1 MVLPCQ
7 YHRVNGVAQGFTTI
21 AVVILVG
28 YLLAHVR
35 VLDLSAHRVLAD
47 VAFFVGAPA
56 LLFTVL
62 AGADVGRL
70 FSHTLAATVVG
81 VIVPVLIYTSVAR
94 RVWHRPLAE
103 TVIGNFSAA
112 YVNAG
117 NLGIPIA
124 GYVLGDAALVGPILL
139 LQMVILQPI
148 GLLLLDHDR
157 LGGPFR
163 WRSVITRPLTN
174 PMTVGALLGVAVAA
188 SAVTVPGPVL
198 EPLRLLGGLAI
209 PCMLLGYG
217 ISLRLGP
224 RFGGGVP
231 AEVTL
236 TSVLKALVQPAV
248 AYAAGRFVLDLTPA
262 ELLAVTVTSA
272 LPTAQNVFTHA
283 TRFGRGEAVARD
295 TILVTTIACLP
306 MIVLIVAVLG

>member
-1 MVLPCQ
+1 M
-7 YHRVNGVAQGFTTI
+7 NGLAQGFTTI
-21 AVVILVG
+21 SVVILAG
-28 YLLAHVR
+28 ALLAHWG

-56 LLFTVL
+56 LMFTVL
-62 AGADVGRL
+62 AGADVRRL
-70 FSHTLAATVVG
+70 FSHTLAATVIG
-81 VIVPVLIYTSVAR
+81 VVVPVVIYTSVAR
-94 RVWHRPLAE
+94 RVWRRPLAE
-103 TVIGNFSAA
+103 TVIGDFSAA

-157 LGGPFR
+157 SGGPFR
-163 WRSVITRPLTN
+163 WRSVVTRPLSN
-174 PMTVGALLGVAVAA
+174 PMTLGALAGVAVAT
-188 SAVTVPGPVL
+188 SGLTVPGPVL

-224 RFGGGVP
+224 RFGGGAARDV
-231 AEVTL
+231 AL
-236 TSVLKALVQPAV
+236 TSVLKAVVQPAV
-248 AYAAGRFVLDLTPA
+248 AYAAGRFLLDLTAA

-272 LPTAQNVFTHA
+272 LPTAQNIFTHA
-283 TRFGRGEAVARD
+283 TRYGRGEALARD

-306 MIVLIVAVLG
+306 IIVLIVAVLG

>member
-1 MVLPCQ
+1 M
-7 YHRVNGVAQGFTTI
+7 NGLAQGFTTI
-21 AVVILVG
+21 SVVILAG
-28 YLLAHVR
+28 ALLAHWR

-56 LLFTVL
+56 LMFTVL
-62 AGADVGRL
+62 AAADVRRL
-70 FSHTLAATVVG
+70 FSHTLAATVIG
-81 VIVPVLIYTSVAR
+81 VVVPVLIYTLVAR
-94 RVWHRPLAE
+94 RVWRRPLAE
-103 TVIGNFSAA
+103 TVIGDFSAA

-163 WRSVITRPLTN
+163 WRSVVTRPLSN
-174 PMTVGALLGVAVAA
+174 PMTLGALAGVAVAT
-188 SAVTVPGPVL
+188 SGFTVPGPVL

-224 RFGGGVP
+224 RFGGGAAGDV
-231 AEVTL
+231 AL
-236 TSVLKALVQPAV
+236 TSGLKAVVQPAV
-248 AYAAGRFVLDLTPA
+248 AYAAGRFLLDLTAA

-272 LPTAQNVFTHA
+272 LPTAQNIFTHA
-283 TRFGRGEAVARD
+283 TRYGRGEALARD
-295 TILVTTIACLP
+295 TILVTTLACLP
-306 MIVLIVAVLG
+306 IIVLIVAVLG